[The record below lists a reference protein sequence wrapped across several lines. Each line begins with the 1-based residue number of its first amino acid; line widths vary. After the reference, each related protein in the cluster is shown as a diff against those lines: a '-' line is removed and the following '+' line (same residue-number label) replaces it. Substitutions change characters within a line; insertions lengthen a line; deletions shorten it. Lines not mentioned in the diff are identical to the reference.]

1 MAKRTPGDAL
11 PAITTPDYEA
21 MVIGAHPDDA
31 DVGAGATSA
40 LWVRQGKKVVWVIMT
55 DGTEGS
61 EIPGLSETELMHQRE
76 REQRQACELLGIQAV
91 EFLRFPDG
99 HLANT
104 EVTRKALVRLMRQYR
119 PRLVVTHDPEQRII
133 APDPDE
139 QPDATAYLN
148 HPDHRATGNIVLDAL
163 FPAVGN
169 PRAYRELL
177 VEGLLPYRVH
187 EVYFFL
193 SSKKNTY
200 IDVSETMELKVKAL
214 HCHSTQSHGE
224 FSMTEWFLHYAVKMA
239 REASVRKGLDMQ
251 YAEEFRRVKLYVP
264 SKREEIEAV

>member
-1 MAKRTPGDAL
+1 MVERTPTDAL
-11 PAITTPDYEA
+11 PAITIPDYEA

-40 LWVRQGKKVVWVIMT
+40 LWVRQGQKVVWVIMT

-61 EIPGLSETELMHQRE
+61 EIPGFNATELMHQRE
-76 REQRQACELLGIQAV
+76 REQRKACEVLGIQAV

-148 HPDHRATGNIVLDAL
+148 HPDHRATANILLDAL

-169 PRAYRELL
+169 PCAYRELL

-193 SSKKNTY
+193 SAKKNTY
-200 IDVSETMELKVKAL
+200 IDVSETMDLKVEAL
-214 HCHSTQSHGE
+214 RCHSTQSNGE
-224 FSMTEWFLHYAVKMA
+224 FSMTEWFVHYAAAMA
-239 REASVRKGLDMQ
+239 REAKVRKGLDMQ
-251 YAEEFRRVKLYVP
+251 YAEEFRRIKLYVP
-264 SKREEIEAV
+264 PKQNKLEGE

>member
-1 MAKRTPGDAL
+1 MMTDRTPTETL

-61 EIPGLSETELMHQRE
+61 ELPSLSETELMHQRE
-76 REQRQACELLGIQAV
+76 REQRKACELLGIQAV

-99 HLANT
+99 HLVNT

-139 QPDATAYLN
+139 QADATAYLN
-148 HPDHRATGNIVLDAL
+148 HPDHCATGNIAL
-163 FPAVGN
+163 EALYPAVGN

-193 SSKKNTY
+193 SYKNNTY
-200 IDVSETMELKVKAL
+200 VDVSETMELKIKAL
-214 HCHSTQSHGE
+214 HFHSTQSGGE
-224 FSMTEWFLHYAVKMA
+224 FNMAEWFLHHAIEMA
-239 REASVRKGLDMQ
+239 REAKVRKGLEMQ
-251 YAEEFRRVKLYVP
+251 YAEAFRRIKLYIP
-264 SKREEIEAV
+264 SRVESP